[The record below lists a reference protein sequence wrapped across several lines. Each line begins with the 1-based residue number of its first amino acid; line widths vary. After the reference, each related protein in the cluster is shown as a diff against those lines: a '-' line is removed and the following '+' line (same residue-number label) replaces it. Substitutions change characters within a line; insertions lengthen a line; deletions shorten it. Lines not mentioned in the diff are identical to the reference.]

1 MSTKRTILL
10 STVALALALALVL
23 TVALPQ
29 SSQAQ
34 NGNTWTLQ
42 FYSNPNW
49 EGSPSL
55 VYYSP
60 YIDFNWGT
68 VPPGPGMPAE
78 NWTATMTS
86 SAFFY
91 AGTYTF
97 NALADDEVSLQ
108 IDGITYINTIGAGM
122 SGKPVVVGVAL
133 AEGTHS
139 LVVQYRQYTGTAYVY
154 LTWAYGSGGTTYPP
168 PPPVYPS
175 QPIATPAATPA
186 ACDPD
191 WSCTCPTQATTV
203 TTVYGDYTSC
213 IEQNLHQ
220 SQCYVSNGA
229 WDAPN
234 SGSIETEPNIVVW
247 GVCTPDST
255 QTMQLYCNQPPQSA
269 KCSKTGAGW
278 FPN

>member
-10 STVALALALALVL
+10 FTVALALALALVL

-78 NWTATMTS
+78 NLDGYHDVERLLLCGYLHLQRAS
-86 SAFFY
+86 RRRGLAANRRHHVHQYHRCGDVRQARGGGGSA
-91 AGTYTF
+91 GGRH
-97 NALADDEVSLQ
+97 ALACRAISAIYRYGLCLPDLGVWQWRDDLSPPA
-108 IDGITYINTIGAGM
+108 AG
-122 SGKPVVVGVAL
+122 L
-133 AEGTHS
+133 
-139 LVVQYRQYTGTAYVY
+139 L
-154 LTWAYGSGGTTYPP
+154 
-168 PPPVYPS
+168 S

-234 SGSIETEPNIVVW
+234 
-247 GVCTPDST
+247 
-255 QTMQLYCNQPPQSA
+255 
-269 KCSKTGAGW
+269 
-278 FPN
+278 